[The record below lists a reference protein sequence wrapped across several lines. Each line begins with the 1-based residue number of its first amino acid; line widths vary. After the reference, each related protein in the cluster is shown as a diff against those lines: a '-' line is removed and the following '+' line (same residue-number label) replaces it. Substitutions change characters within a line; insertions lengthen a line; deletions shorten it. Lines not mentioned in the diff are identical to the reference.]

1 MTKQTVICPHCSRDI
16 GLVGKGANVK
26 LMRHNYMARNPISG
40 AYVSKYPCE
49 KGSGLLVLPLLLR
62 EAEREHDHAK
72 KRFKEA
78 EEEIKKAEAE
88 LHRTAAELDRLR
100 AIK

>member
-1 MTKQTVICPHCSRDI
+1 MTKQTIICPHCSRDI
-16 GLVGKGANVK
+16 GLIGKGANVK

-49 KGSGLLVLPLLLR
+49 KGSGLLVLPLQLR
-62 EAEREHDHAK
+62 EVEAEHDHAK
-72 KRFKEA
+72 KRVNEA
-78 EEEIKKAEAE
+78 EEELKKAKEE
-88 LHRTAAELDRLR
+88 LHRTAAEIDRLK